1 MLRGCRAL
9 VALPR
14 YEGYGLT
21 PLEGMACGLP
31 VIASDTGYFSEFIV
45 AQDEEN
51 SCGKIIPV
59 EEYKTAS
66 KELIKLLSNEQR
78 FKKFSKNA
86 LKQVTKNYSVL
97 SEAMAINKVYEKLW
111 SQK

>member
-1 MLRGCRAL
+1 

-14 YEGYGLT
+14 YEGYGIT

-31 VIASDTGYFSEFIV
+31 VIASDTGYFSKFIV

-51 SCGKIIPV
+51 SCGKIVPV

-86 LKQVTKNYSVL
+86 LKQVAKNYSVL